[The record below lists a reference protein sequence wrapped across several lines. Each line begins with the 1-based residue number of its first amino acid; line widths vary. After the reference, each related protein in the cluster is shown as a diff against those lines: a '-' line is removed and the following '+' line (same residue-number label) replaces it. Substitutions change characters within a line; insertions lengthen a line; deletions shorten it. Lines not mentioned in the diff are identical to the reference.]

1 MHAGELR
8 RLLEIARSFAPGH
21 RIAIFGSASL
31 LPKYP
36 HLGEPGQVLSPSL
49 DADFVI
55 YGIADDLAV
64 ALIDAVELLSGILQR
79 VDPKHEGKV
88 APEVG
93 FEPTTNRL
101 TADRSTTELL
111 RIWPR

>member
-21 RIAIFGSASL
+21 RIVIFGSASL
-31 LPKYP
+31 LRKYP
-36 HLGEPGQVLSPSL
+36 HLGEPGQPLSPSL

-64 ALIDAVELLSGILQR
+64 ALIDAAAGEGHCEAVCGMGARVAVGGFGRELKL
-79 VDPKHEGKV
+79 K
-88 APEVG
+88 
-93 FEPTTNRL
+93 
-101 TADRSTTELL
+101 
-111 RIWPR
+111 